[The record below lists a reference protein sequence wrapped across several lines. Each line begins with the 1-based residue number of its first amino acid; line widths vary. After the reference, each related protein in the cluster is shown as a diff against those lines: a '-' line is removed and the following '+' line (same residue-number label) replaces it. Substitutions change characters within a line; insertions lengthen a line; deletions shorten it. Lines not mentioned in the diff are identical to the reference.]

1 MSSYQFVNSLTSCY
15 GQSRGGPEGNSGPC
29 DYYTPQAYNNCYGGV
44 SSVASGPATGA
55 PPYTAYLQHNGDH
68 HNPHSHHTDRD
79 TLSSGSSGSNV
90 YQTVAGRMP
99 HHQTGG
105 GGGGGGGGGVMASV
119 LGPSVV
125 HHQQPKR
132 SPTPSSCK
140 YVSQPVDTAS
150 SPQDLSA
157 TSTSGPS
164 HMSDRTSPVLASSRS
179 GSATG
184 AVAGSGSGS
193 GGGPGGGGHNGG
205 MSNNQTGSNSENGQ
219 ANSSQFKGGNSNS
232 NQNQPQIYP
241 WMRKVHV
248 GQSKLN
254 NNNK

>member
-1 MSSYQFVNSLTSCY
+1 MSSYQFVNSITSCY
-15 GQSRGGPEGNSGPC
+15 GQSRGGPETGSGPC

-44 SSVASGPATGA
+44 TSVPSGPATGA

-79 TLSSGSSGSNV
+79 TIGSGSSGSNV
-90 YQTVAGRMP
+90 YQTVTGRMP
-99 HHQTGG
+99 HHPTGG
-105 GGGGGGGGGVMASV
+105 AGLASV
-119 LGPSVV
+119 LGPSV
-125 HHQQPKR
+125 HHPQPKR
-132 SPTPSSCK
+132 TPTPSSCK
-140 YVSQPVDTAS
+140 YASQPVDTAS

-184 AVAGSGSGS
+184 AGGGSGSGS
-193 GGGPGGGGHNGG
+193 GGGPGGGGMTN
-205 MSNNQTGSNSENGQ
+205 NNQTGSNSENGQ
-219 ANSSQFKGGNSNS
+219 ANSSQSKGGNFNS

-248 GQSKLN
+248 GQSK
-254 NNNK
+254 